1 MAEHGT
7 PDRIYESS
15 PRSFGVGSKIGYQHH
30 KHCRPAFK
38 MDARQKSEDSQEEN
52 SKKMALGL
60 PTTFVRAQVNLR
72 NIL

>member
-1 MAEHGT
+1 
-7 PDRIYESS
+7 
-15 PRSFGVGSKIGYQHH
+15 
-30 KHCRPAFK
+30 